1 MGDYKNLITKWQ
13 PVIGLEIHL
22 QLSTKTKMFSSCEWG
37 YGKSPNSLTC
47 PLTMA
52 YPGTLPVVNQKAV
65 EKAVMVGKAL
75 NCKINNYSQFSRKH
89 YFYPDLPKGY
99 QISQYDKPICG
110 MGYLDI
116 ENNSKMDRINITR
129 AHLEEDAGKFLHSDE
144 NVSLIDYNRAG
155 APLVEIVTE
164 PEFRDPELVDS
175 FLKTL
180 KNRMEFIG
188 VSDCNMEK
196 GNFRIDLNVSIMR
209 VGESNFGVR
218 REIKNLN
225 SFRSVNKA
233 IKYEVKK
240 QAEIIESGRLV
251 KQSTMIWD
259 ESTNSTKITREKED
273 AHDYRYF
280 PEPDLDPLYLS
291 ESTIKRIIKNMPEL
305 PDELALRL
313 KKKYKISSEG
323 VSFLVSDKYVAIYF
337 EQVLEYITEPN
348 LVLNWI
354 KTNIMKI
361 LNRDKI
367 TIQQFYIS
375 PEKLGQLLDL
385 LNSKRITKESANKIF
400 DLMLLDD
407 VSAID
412 LMNDNNLEVST
423 NEDELHAIIKN
434 VIEIFPKEHDRYKN
448 GEEKLIKFFMGQ
460 SMKKTKGKYP
470 PNLIIEELNK
480 LLND

>member
-1 MGDYKNLITKWQ
+1 
-13 PVIGLEIHL
+13 
-22 QLSTKTKMFSSCEWG
+22 
-37 YGKSPNSLTC
+37 
-47 PLTMA
+47 
-52 YPGTLPVVNQKAV
+52 
-65 EKAVMVGKAL
+65 
-75 NCKINNYSQFSRKH
+75 
-89 YFYPDLPKGY
+89 
-99 QISQYDKPICG
+99 
-110 MGYLDI
+110 
-116 ENNSKMDRINITR
+116 
-129 AHLEEDAGKFLHSDE
+129 
-144 NVSLIDYNRAG
+144 
-155 APLVEIVTE
+155 
-164 PEFRDPELVDS
+164 
-175 FLKTL
+175 
-180 KNRMEFIG
+180 
-188 VSDCNMEK
+188 MEK
-196 GNFRIDLNVSIMR
+196 GNFRVDLNVSIMR
-209 VGESNFGVR
+209 VGESSFGVR

-259 ESTNSTKITREKED
+259 ENTNSTKITREKED

-313 KKKYKISSEG
+313 KNKYKISSEG
-323 VSFLVSDKYVAIYF
+323 VSFLVSDKYIAKYF
-337 EQVLEYITEPN
+337 EEVLAHIMEPN

-354 KTNIMKI
+354 KTNIMRI

-367 TIQQFYIS
+367 TIKQFYIS
-375 PEKLGQLLDL
+375 PQRIGQLLDL
-385 LNSKRITKESANKIF
+385 LNTSRITKESANKIF
-400 DLMLLDD
+400 DLMLTSS

-412 LMNDNNLEVST
+412 LMNDNSLEVST
-423 NEDELHAIIKN
+423 NEDELHSIVKN
-434 VIEIFPKEHDRYKN
+434 VIGNFPKEYDRYKK

-460 SMKKTKGKYP
+460 SMKKTKRKYP